1 MHYIAKSILTH
12 DHTKTWIWSPNNQI
26 QIDAYGVWIPEGGT
40 ANQCNV
46 LNEEQKKNWI
56 NKKRRC
62 IWYMPL
68 KVAPIFK
75 WHLFI
80 FKDEIAR
87 VIGIIVNL
95 QNNKTDGTKQ
105 IFKFKEYEHDNLS
118 EAWIE
123 FIQNKAKLCP
133 FYTMC
138 VSKYFFNLV
147 RTAAK
152 IAKLN

>member
-1 MHYIAKSILTH
+1 
-12 DHTKTWIWSPNNQI
+12 
-26 QIDAYGVWIPEGGT
+26 
-40 ANQCNV
+40 
-46 LNEEQKKNWI
+46 
-56 NKKRRC
+56 
-62 IWYMPL
+62 MPL

-80 FKDEIAR
+80 FKDEIAC

-138 VSKYFFNLV
+138 VSKYFFNLFV
-147 RTAAK
+147 LQQK
-152 IAKLN
+152 

>member
-1 MHYIAKSILTH
+1 
-12 DHTKTWIWSPNNQI
+12 
-26 QIDAYGVWIPEGGT
+26 
-40 ANQCNV
+40 
-46 LNEEQKKNWI
+46 
-56 NKKRRC
+56 
-62 IWYMPL
+62 MPL

-118 EAWIE
+118 EA
-123 FIQNKAKLCP
+123 
-133 FYTMC
+133 
-138 VSKYFFNLV
+138 
-147 RTAAK
+147 
-152 IAKLN
+152 